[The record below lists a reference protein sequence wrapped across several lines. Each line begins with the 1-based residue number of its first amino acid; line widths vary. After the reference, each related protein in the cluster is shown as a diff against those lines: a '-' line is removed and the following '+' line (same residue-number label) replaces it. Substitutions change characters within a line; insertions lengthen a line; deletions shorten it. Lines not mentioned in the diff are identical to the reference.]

1 MGGREEK
8 PGRWQSLRY
17 WDRLYLT
24 LFRQTKRPNCLPRP
38 NRDTML
44 EFEAV
49 MNGEGKDRP

>member
-1 MGGREEK
+1 MSGREEK
-8 PGRWQSLRY
+8 PGRWQSLRH

-24 LFRQTKRPNCLPRP
+24 LFRKTTRPNYLPRP
-38 NRDTML
+38 NRDTMV